1 MSKTHRIDGLNRR
14 INRLEARIKCDQS
27 ELADLKER
35 LARMTAT
42 RDFRLADEAEK
53 QLQMFAN
60 IRNPAIS
67 IKGM

>member
-14 INRLEARIKCDQS
+14 ISRLESRIKCDQS
-27 ELADLKER
+27 ELAGLKER

-60 IRNPAIS
+60 IRNPAIPL
-67 IKGM
+67 KGM